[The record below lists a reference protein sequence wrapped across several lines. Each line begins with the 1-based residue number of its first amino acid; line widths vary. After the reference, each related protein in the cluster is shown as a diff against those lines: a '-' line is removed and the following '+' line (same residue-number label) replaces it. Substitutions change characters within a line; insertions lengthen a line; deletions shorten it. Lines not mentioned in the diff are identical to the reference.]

1 VNQVSHSPQ
10 PHHDSAL
17 AIDPVPTLT
26 LWNHLFEGV
35 RGYLGLFTGKR
46 DAATGRLTEP
56 HEKYLAYPA
65 VATYAVDWL
74 AAEAA
79 DGREVYFCPHL
90 LKGKRR
96 VKENAELVHCLWV
109 DGDGA
114 LVPAHLP
121 QPTAVVE
128 SSPGR
133 HHYYWRLSRP
143 IDPTAA
149 EELNKRLAYGMGADK
164 SGWDLTQLLRPP
176 GFPNGKYPGA
186 PAVELVRAS

>member
-1 VNQVSHSPQ
+1 MSTTP
-10 PHHDSAL
+10 ATL
-17 AIDPVPTLT
+17 DPVPTLT

-46 DAATGRLTEP
+46 DAATGRLTETNQ
-56 HEKYLAYPA
+56 KFLAYPFT
-65 VATYAVDWL
+65 ATYAVDWL

-79 DGREVYFCPHL
+79 DGREVYFCAHL
-90 LKGKRR
+90 LKDKAQGRIKA
-96 VKENAELVHCLWV
+96 NASLVHCLWV

-114 LVPAHLP
+114 LVPANLP
-121 QPTAVVE
+121 QPTAIVE

-143 IDPTAA
+143 IDPLKA
-149 EELNKRLAYGMGADK
+149 EELNRRLAYSMGADK

-176 GFPNGKYPGA
+176 GFPNRKYDGA